1 MATDEVTRERVGCLK
16 SQFNEAIVE
25 RTVYKGHLRYLN
37 RTLTRRPEKI
47 RIKNGKKRRK
57 PNCLELSIEEIDETL
72 KLPTSSETW
81 SRMYV

>member
-1 MATDEVTRERVGCLK
+1 MAPDEVTRNKARCLK

-37 RTLTRRPEKI
+37 RALTRRPEKI

-57 PNCLELSIEEIDETL
+57 DNQT
-72 KLPTSSETW
+72 
-81 SRMYV
+81 V